1 MSVLYPITK
10 KSISHFWFLFVFLM
24 SGLLINASAQVQGKS
39 NGKSGFKA
47 NLINIEA
54 AANET
59 FRYNATLHNGTAET
73 KIYELQAKIPEGW
86 WATFSAGGSQVTSLQ
101 IEPGKA
107 QDVAIELHVRPE
119 SKPGKYAFSVTAISA
134 GDSLT
139 LDLEAVLRGAFG
151 IELTT
156 PSGRLSDDITEGSTK
171 EIRFIVRNTA
181 TLPLENV
188 ELTAQTPA
196 SWEVTF
202 EPSKIVRVDPGS
214 TTDVK
219 VTIKV
224 PDKTIA
230 GDYITTLSAKNAG
243 ASTSASFRMTVK
255 TSILSGWIGIL
266 VIVLAIS
273 IVYYLIRKY
282 GRR

>member
-1 MSVLYPITK
+1 MSVFYPITK
-10 KSISHFWFLFVFLM
+10 KFSFYCSTLCVFLL
-24 SGLLINASAQVQGKS
+24 SGQLFNVLAQLPDKS
-39 NGKSGFKA
+39 DGRSGFKSS
-47 NLINIEA
+47 LINIEA

-73 KIYELQAKIPEGW
+73 KIYELQARIPEGW
-86 WATFSAGGSQVTSLQ
+86 WATFSTGGSQVTSVQ
-101 IEPGKA
+101 VEA
-107 QDVAIELHVRPE
+107 SRTQDVSIELHARPE
-119 SKPGKYAFSVTAISA
+119 SKPSKYNFSVAAISA
-134 GDSLT
+134 GDSLI
-139 LDLEAVLRGAFG
+139 LNLEAVLRGAFG

-171 EIRFIVRNTA
+171 EVRFVVRNTA

-196 SWEVTF
+196 GWEVAF
-202 EPSKIVRVDPGS
+202 EPSKIARLDPGS

-219 VTIKV
+219 VSIKV

-230 GDYITTLSAKNAG
+230 GDYITTLSAKNAS

-266 VIVLAIS
+266 VIIMAIG